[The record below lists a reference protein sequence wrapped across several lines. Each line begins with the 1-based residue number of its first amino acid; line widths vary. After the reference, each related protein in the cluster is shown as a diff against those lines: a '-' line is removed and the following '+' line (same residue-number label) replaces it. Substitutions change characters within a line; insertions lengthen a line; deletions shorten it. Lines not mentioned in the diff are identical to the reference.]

1 MDARQASRRPRT
13 GSGVSTCYRTGQMS
27 WTVADI
33 PDLTGRLAVV
43 TGANSGLGLETTR
56 ELVRRGARVIMAVR
70 NRTKAETARVSVMAS
85 VPHAVIEL
93 RDLDLA
99 SLTSIRAFA
108 AELLTDRTPLDLLV
122 NNAGVMAIPRQTTS
136 DGFEMQFGV
145 NHLGHFALPALLMPV
160 LLAASSARVVNVASS
175 ARFFGAPVNALDPHL
190 THGYDPWR
198 AYGQSKLANVHFTVE
213 LESRLRA
220 AGARVSVYASDPGL
234 AATDLQAHSVR
245 ETGGRSQ
252 QFFLSLVERYG
263 STSLQGAMPQLRAAT
278 DPQAT
283 SGRLYG
289 LRFLIRGAPVLVP
302 MLPRERD
309 VLARRT
315 LWAVS
320 ERETGILLKVS

>member
-1 MDARQASRRPRT
+1 
-13 GSGVSTCYRTGQMS
+13 MS

-33 PDLTGRLAVV
+33 PDLSGRLAVV
-43 TGANSGLGLETTR
+43 TGASSGLGIETTR

-70 NRTKAETARVSVMAS
+70 NRTTSEAARLSVMAS
-85 VPHAVIEL
+85 VPHAAIEL

-108 AELLTDRTPLDLLV
+108 AELLTDRTPLDLLI

-145 NHLGHFALPALLMPV
+145 NHLGHFALTAQLMPV
-160 LLAASSARVVNVASS
+160 LLAASSGRVVNVASS
-175 ARFFGAPVNALDPHL
+175 ARFYGAPVDAADPHL
-190 THGYDPWR
+190 TRGYDPWR

-213 LESRLRA
+213 LDARLRA
-220 AGARVSVYASDPGL
+220 AGARLSAYAADPGL
-234 AATDLQAHSVR
+234 AATDLQARSVR

-252 QFFLSLVERYG
+252 HFFLSIVERYG
-263 STSLQGAMPQLRAAT
+263 STPLQGATPQLRAAT
-278 DPQAT
+278 DAHAIG
-283 SGRLYG
+283 GRLYG

-309 VLARRT
+309 AEARRT
-315 LWAVS
+315 LWTLS
-320 ERETGILLKVS
+320 ERETGIALKVS